1 MMKHLLI
8 AGLTGLFLLALPGL
22 TTADDDTPAVTTD
35 GMELVTKDRRGAIYA
50 DPGVDWTVYTAII
63 LDDAT

>member
-1 MMKHLLI
+1 MMMKYLLI
-8 AGLTGLFLLALPGL
+8 AWLTGLSLLAIPSL
-22 TTADDDTPAVTTD
+22 TAAADDTPAVTTD

-63 LDDAT
+63 L